1 MRGKTAK
8 KLKKFVKVIMENT
21 NEEQRGTKT
30 EIQIYEEMKELWR
43 TQGQR
48 GQKFVDFII
57 NGTYK

>member
-1 MRGKTAK
+1 MRGKTCK
-8 KLKKFVKVIMENT
+8 KLKQFVKVIMENT

-30 EIQIYEEMKELWR
+30 ESQIYEEMKELWR
-43 TQGQR
+43 IHGHR